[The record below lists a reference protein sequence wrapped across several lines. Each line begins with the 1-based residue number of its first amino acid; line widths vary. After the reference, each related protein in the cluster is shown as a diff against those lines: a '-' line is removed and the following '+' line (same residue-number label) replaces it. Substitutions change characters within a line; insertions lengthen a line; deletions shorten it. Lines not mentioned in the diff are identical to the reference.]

1 MQKKILF
8 NIFNIFFK
16 AVSSSCIFA
25 LLLGHVAAVVEVT
38 EEHDEAERVG
48 QHHHV
53 HGVREVAVIVQVVGG
68 VGGHGEELQL
78 GTQRGKKEVENFT
91 ISPSKSPNVE
101 LLKL

>member
-1 MQKKILF
+1 MFF

-16 AVSSSCIFA
+16 AVSSSCILA
-25 LLLGHVAAVVEVT
+25 PLLGHVAAVVEVT